1 LSLED
6 TKGTFDGKDYTGWK
20 TANFACDQQ
29 YLGPNTVHKISLQF
43 ELNKNLRRRR
53 RLGDGKTKGDPGTFG
68 FSLSTG
74 NCVRPKDGDGDC
86 GEEPAKKQ
94 KKDDSKPTDKKD
106 GGKADA
112 GGESF
117 GVFVAILSLFAL

>member
-1 LSLED
+1 MSLED

-86 GEEPAKKQ
+86 GEEPAKK
-94 KKDDSKPTDKKD
+94 KKTDEPVKPPPKEVARCDSP
-106 GGKADA
+106 
-112 GGESF
+112 
-117 GVFVAILSLFAL
+117 